1 MSEIEENNSNQKSLI
16 NQVNGA
22 IPFITYNE
30 TTKKFIINKE
40 AKKLLAN
47 SENNKKIGIIS
58 LVGKYRTGKS
68 FLLNRVIIN
77 NKENKKEG
85 FAVAPTIKPCTKGIW
100 LWSNPL
106 IITNSNNNNEPFP
119 VYLID
124 TEGLGAYDE
133 EINHDS
139 KIFLIAILI
148 SSLFIY
154 NSFGTIDEAALSN
167 LSFILN
173 LSKSLKLKNSLQ
185 KDDDD
190 DIINNSTNEENEL
203 AKYFPCLFWLLR
215 DFVLKLV
222 DSEGNPIS
230 SKQYL
235 ENSFME

>member
-1 MSEIEENNSNQKSLI
+1 MSSNEFDSVKVSQNNNI
-16 NQVNGA
+16 NESQINGA

-30 TTKKFIINKE
+30 STKKFVINKE
-40 AKKLLAN
+40 AKKILSN
-47 SENNKKIGIIS
+47 PEQNKKIGIIS

-77 NKENKKEG
+77 KKENRNEG
-85 FAVAPTIKPCTKGIW
+85 FAVGPTIKPCTKGIW
-100 LWSNPL
+100 LWSNP
-106 IITNSNNNNEPFP
+106 IIISNQNNNNEPFP

-173 LSKSLKLKNSLQ
+173 LSKSLKLRNNLQNEDSNNNINS
-185 KDDDD
+185 
-190 DIINNSTNEENEL
+190 SPNEEKEL
-203 AKYFPCLFWLLR
+203 AN
-215 DFVLKLV
+215 KL
-222 DSEGNPIS
+222 I
-230 SKQYL
+230 
-235 ENSFME
+235 

>member
-1 MSEIEENNSNQKSLI
+1 MDYCSLLEEDDIVYEENDSFDIKEEKEEEEYIPPKSTPLPFVIFENGRFVIPKKAKDLLTKQKL
-16 NQVNGA
+16 
-22 IPFITYNE
+22 
-30 TTKKFIINKE
+30 
-40 AKKLLAN
+40 
-47 SENNKKIGIIS
+47 NNIGVIS

-68 FLLNRVIIN
+68 FLLNKVILN
-77 NKENKKEG
+77 SKLG
-85 FAVAPTIKPCTKGIW
+85 FDVGPTIKQCTKGIW

-106 IITNSNNNNEPFP
+106 IITNQNNNNEPFP

-173 LSKSLKLKNSLQ
+173 LSKSLKIRNNLQ
-185 KDDDD
+185 NTGEDNNHNN
-190 DIINNSTNEENEL
+190 IIGEENEL
-203 AKYFPCLFWLLR
+203 EKYFT
-215 DFVLKLV
+215 
-222 DSEGNPIS
+222 
-230 SKQYL
+230 
-235 ENSFME
+235 